1 MIPFIK
7 LRWLWYTVS
16 GSLIV
21 LSIIGVLVRGV
32 PYGIDFSGG
41 AMMELRYTKEVPS
54 SDSIKA
60 ITDRLN
66 ISSANIQRTET
77 GYILRMPEIN
87 DQTHMQLLAELRSA
101 IGQKGNAPQVNVQN
115 APGAEGIKLDVA
127 GTTVN
132 GQEANSQADVDANQV
147 IELRFDTVGPVVG
160 KELKTRSVQALI
172 LVLLAIMA
180 YIAFAFRKVSW
191 PVKSWKYGAA
201 AVLALFHDVII
212 TIGVYVWVA
221 SFTGWE
227 VDTVF
232 IAALLTILGYSVN
245 DTIVVFDRIRE
256 NLPRMSGQFDDVVNA
271 SVNQTLGRSIN
282 TSMTTILVMLAIFI
296 FGGSTL
302 RPFTF
307 ALVIGIGLGT
317 YSSIF
322 IASPILVTW
331 NRLTQ
336 RQK

>member
-7 LRWLWYTVS
+7 LRWLWYTLS

-21 LSIIGVLVRGV
+21 LSIIGVVFRGV
-32 PYGIDFSGG
+32 PYGIDFTGG
-41 AMMELRYTKEVPS
+41 AMMELRYTNEVPAVE
-54 SDSIKA
+54 SIR
-60 ITDRLN
+60 TVVDRVN
-66 ISSANIQRTET
+66 VPSTNIQRTET
-77 GYILRMPEIN
+77 GYILRMPEIS
-87 DQTHMQLLAELRSA
+87 DATHKQLLAELRSA
-101 IGQKGNAPQVNVQN
+101 IGQTGEGNAVKVDN
-115 APGAEGIKLDVA
+115 AAENTGVKLDLTTNA
-127 GTTVN
+127 GETT
-132 GQEANSQADVDANQV
+132 SNQLV
-147 IELRFDTVGPVVG
+147 ELRFDTVGPVVG

-201 AVLALFHDVII
+201 AVIALFHDVII
-212 TIGVYVWVA
+212 TIGAYVWVA

-256 NLPRMSGQFDDVVNA
+256 NLPRMSGEFDEVVNA
-271 SVNQTLGRSIN
+271 SVNQTMGRSIN
-282 TSMTTILVMLAIFI
+282 TSMTTMLVMLAIFI
-296 FGGSTL
+296 FGGTTL

-307 ALVIGIGLGT
+307 ALVIGIFLGT

-331 NRLTQ
+331 NRLMQ